1 MEIINSV
8 SQQLSNSVTQMVSR
22 QRDFFLTNE
31 TKSIDFRLK
40 QLKKLKQAVE
50 KYSDDIYDALWRDL
64 HKCKEEAFL
73 TEINIVLNEINNH
86 IKNLKKW
93 ARPEKVK
100 TPLYLFPSKSFVKYE
115 PYGVALIIAP
125 WNYPFQLMFAP
136 LVGAISS
143 GCCAVMKPSP
153 YSQYTSEVMQ
163 KIIDE
168 TFDKEYIT
176 MIQGHRDVNQAL
188 LAQKFDFIFYTG
200 SPDMGRVVMEAA
212 SKNLTPVVL
221 ELGGKSPCIV
231 DKDCNIDFAARR
243 IVWGKT
249 INAGQTCV
257 APDYLMVH
265 RDVKDELLKKMIY
278 YVKKFYGDDQQQS
291 HCYCRIISDKAYQRL
306 TSYLDEGKILFGG
319 KCDAEE
325 RYIQFTL
332 LEIKDTKT
340 QGLKDAK
347 PLTDSTTSQLCDF
360 ESLRLC
366 DLNVMTTEIFGPI
379 LPVIEFDD
387 INKVSEF
394 ISNRPEPLALY
405 YFGNDAAAMDVL
417 NRTTSGGVCIN
428 DTILHVANEHLPFGG
443 VGESGMGKYHSHE
456 SFLAFSNKRAVLKSS
471 NKIDFAMKYP
481 PYEKMDLIKK
491 LM

>member
-1 MEIINSV
+1 MNTIESINNIV
-8 SQQLSNSVTQMVSR
+8 QKQREYFLS
-22 QRDFFLTNE
+22 NE

-40 QLKKLKQAVE
+40 QLKKLKHAVE

-64 HKCKEEAFL
+64 HKCKEEVFL

-93 ARPEKVK
+93 AKPKKVK
-100 TPLYLFPSKSFVKYE
+100 TPVYLMPSKSFVMYE
-115 PYGVALIIAP
+115 PYGVTLIIAP

-136 LVGAISS
+136 LIGAISS

-153 YSQYTSEVMQ
+153 YSQYTSELMQ

-188 LAQKFDFIFYTG
+188 LAQKFDLIFYTG

-231 DKDCNIDFAARR
+231 DKDCNLEFAARR

-265 RDVKDELLKKMIY
+265 RDVKDELLQKMIY
-278 YVKKFYGDDQQQS
+278 YVKKFYGEDQQQS

-306 TSYLDEGKILFGG
+306 TSYLNEGEILYGG
-319 KCDAEE
+319 NCDAEE

-332 LEIKDTKT
+332 LDLGQQPT
-340 QGLKDAK
+340 GN
-347 PLTDSTTSQLCDF
+347 SQPT
-360 ESLRLC
+360 
-366 DLNVMTTEIFGPI
+366 LNVMKQEIFGPI
-379 LPVIEFDD
+379 LPVIEFDN
-387 INKVSEF
+387 INKVSDF
-394 ISNRPEPLALY
+394 ISNRPKPLALY
-405 YFGNDAAAMDVL
+405 YFGNDKNAFDLL
-417 NRTTSGGVCIN
+417 NKTTSGGVCIN

-443 VGESGMGKYHSHE
+443 VGESGMGKYHSQE
-456 SFLAFSNKRAVLKSS
+456 SFIAFSNKRAVLKSS

-481 PYEKMDLIKK
+481 PYEKIDLIKK

>member
-1 MEIINSV
+1 MNTIESINNIV
-8 SQQLSNSVTQMVSR
+8 QKQREYFLS
-22 QRDFFLTNE
+22 NE

-40 QLKKLKQAVE
+40 QLKKLKQSIE
-50 KYSDDIYDALWRDL
+50 KYSDDIYVALWNDL
-64 HKCKEEAFL
+64 HKCKQEAFL
-73 TEINIVLNEINNH
+73 TEISIVINEINDH
-86 IKNLKKW
+86 IKHLKKW
-93 ARPEKVK
+93 AKPEKVK
-100 TPLYLFPSKSFVKYE
+100 TPLYLLPSKSFVMYE

-125 WNYPFQLMFAP
+125 WNYPFHLMFAP

-153 YSQYTSEVMQ
+153 YSQYTSEIMQ
-163 KIIDE
+163 TIIDE
-168 TFDKEYIT
+168 TFDSEYVA

-257 APDYLMVH
+257 APDYLLVH
-265 RDVKDELLKKMIY
+265 SSIKKALLAKMIE
-278 YVKKFYGDDQQQS
+278 YVELFFGKDSQKS
-291 HCYCRIISDKAYQRL
+291 ECYCRIINDKSYQRL
-306 TSYLDEGKILFGG
+306 ISYLDEGKIIYGG
-319 KCDAEE
+319 NCDADE
-325 RYIQFTL
+325 RYIEFTIL
-332 LEIKDTKT
+332 DV
-340 QGLKDAK
+340 D
-347 PLTDSTTSQLCDF
+347 DSKCSDY
-360 ESLRLC
+360 
-366 DLNVMTTEIFGPI
+366 NVMKQEIFGPI
-379 LPVIEFDD
+379 LPVMEFDN
-387 INKVSEF
+387 INKVSEY
-394 ISNRPEPLALY
+394 ILRRPKPLALY
-405 YFGNDAAAMDVL
+405 YFGNDENAMDFL
-417 NRTTSGGVCIN
+417 NKTTSGGVCVN
-428 DTILHVANEHLPFGG
+428 DTILHVGNDHLPFGG
-443 VGESGMGKYHSHE
+443 VGESGMGKYHSQE

-481 PYEKMDLIKK
+481 PYDKIDLIKK

>member
-1 MEIINSV
+1 MNTIESINNIV
-8 SQQLSNSVTQMVSR
+8 QKQREYFLS
-22 QRDFFLTNE
+22 NE

-40 QLKKLKQAVE
+40 QLKKLKQSVLNHI
-50 KYSDDIYDALWRDL
+50 DDIYEALWTDL

-73 TEINIVLNEINNH
+73 TEISIVLNEINDH
-86 IKNLKKW
+86 IKHLKRW
-93 ARPEKVK
+93 AKPKKVK
-100 TPLYLFPSKSFVKYE
+100 TPVYLMPSKSFVMYE

-143 GCCAVMKPSP
+143 GCCTVMKPSP
-153 YSQYTSEVMQ
+153 YSQYTSEIMQ
-163 KIIDE
+163 TIIDE
-168 TFDKEYIT
+168 TFDNEYIT

-212 SKNLTPVVL
+212 SKNLTPLVL

-231 DKDCNIDFAARR
+231 DMDCNIEFAARR

-257 APDYLMVH
+257 APDYMFVH
-265 RDVKDELLKKMIY
+265 KS
-278 YVKKFYGDDQQQS
+278 VKKELIARMIECVEYFYGKDMKRSDS
-291 HCYCRIISDKAYQRL
+291 FCRIINDKSYKRL
-306 TSYLDEGKILFGG
+306 VSYLDEGEIIYGG
-319 KCDAEE
+319 KSDAEE

-332 LEIKDTKT
+332 LDLG
-340 QGLKDAK
+340 QQSAFNVK
-347 PLTDSTTSQLCDF
+347 PI
-360 ESLRLC
+360 
-366 DLNVMTTEIFGPI
+366 LNVMTTEIFGPI
-379 LPVIEFDD
+379 LPVIEFDN
-387 INKVSEF
+387 INKVSDF
-394 ISNRPEPLALY
+394 ISNRPKPLSLY
-405 YFGNDAAAMDVL
+405 YFGNDKNAFELL
-417 NRTTSGGVCIN
+417 NKTTSGGVCIN

-443 VGESGMGKYHSHE
+443 VGESGMGKYHSQE
-456 SFLAFSNKRAVLKSS
+456 SFMAFSNKRAVLKSS

-481 PYEKMDLIKK
+481 PYEKIELIKK

>member
-1 MEIINSV
+1 MNTIESINDIV
-8 SQQLSNSVTQMVSR
+8 SK
-22 QRDFFLTNE
+22 QREYFLTNE

-40 QLKKLKQAVE
+40 QLKKLKSAVE
-50 KYSDDIYDALWRDL
+50 KYSDDIYDALWKDL

-73 TEINIVLNEINNH
+73 TEISIVLNEINDH
-86 IKNLKKW
+86 IKNIKKW
-93 ARPEKVK
+93 ARPEKVN
-100 TPLYLFPSKSFVKYE
+100 TPVYLMPSKSYVMYE
-115 PYGVALIIAP
+115 PFGVALIIAP
-125 WNYPFQLMFAP
+125 WNYPFHLMFAP

-153 YSQYTSEVMQ
+153 YSQNTSDVMQ
-163 KIIDE
+163 KMIDE
-168 TFDKEYIT
+168 TFDKNYIT
-176 MIQGHRDVNQAL
+176 MVQGHRDVNQAL

-257 APDYLMVH
+257 APDYMMVH
-265 RDVKDELLKKMIY
+265 RDVKDELIKKMIY
-278 YVKKFYGDDQQQS
+278 YVEKFYGENQQES
-291 HCYCRIISDKAYQRL
+291 ECYCRIINDKAYQRL
-306 TSYLDEGKILFGG
+306 TSYLDKGTIIYGG
-319 KCDAEE
+319 NCDKDE

-332 LEIKDTKT
+332 L
-340 QGLKDAK
+340 GLGQQT
-347 PLTDSTTSQLCDF
+347 TDNGQQTS
-360 ESLRLC
+360 
-366 DLNVMTTEIFGPI
+366 NVMSTEIFGPI
-379 LPVIEFDD
+379 LPVIEFDN

-394 ISNRPEPLALY
+394 IAKRPKPLTLY
-405 YFGNDAAAMDVL
+405 YFGDDEGAEDIL
-417 NRTTSGGVCIN
+417 RTTTSGGVCLN

-443 VGESGMGKYHSHE
+443 VGESGMGKYHSKE

-471 NKIDFAMKYP
+471 NRIDFMMKYP
-481 PYEKMDLIKK
+481 PYDKLEMIKK

>member
-1 MEIINSV
+1 MNTIESI
-8 SQQLSNSVTQMVSR
+8 SNIVLR
-22 QRDFFLTNE
+22 QREYFLTNE

-50 KYSDDIYDALWRDL
+50 KYSDDIYEALWKDL

-73 TEINIVLNEINNH
+73 TELSIVINEINDH
-86 IKNLKKW
+86 IKHLKKW
-93 ARPEKVK
+93 AKPKKVK
-100 TPLYLFPSKSFVKYE
+100 TPLYLMPSKSYVMYE
-115 PYGVALIIAP
+115 PFGLALIIAP
-125 WNYPFQLMFAP
+125 WNYPFHLMFAP

-143 GCCAVMKPSP
+143 GCCAVLKPSP

-163 KIIDE
+163 MIIDD

-221 ELGGKSPCIV
+221 ELGGKSPCVV
-231 DKDCNIDFAARR
+231 DKDCNVDFAARR

-257 APDYLMVH
+257 APDYMFVH
-265 RDVKDELLKKMIY
+265 KSVRKELIAKMIE
-278 YVKKFYGDDQQQS
+278 YVEKFYGKDSQES
-291 HCYCRIISDKAYQRL
+291 EHYCRIINEKAYDRL
-306 TSYLDEGKILFGG
+306 VSYLDEGKIIYGG
-319 KCDAEE
+319 KCDSDE

-332 LEIKDTKT
+332 LDLSQQTTDDRRQFWSMLSVMKD
-340 QGLKDAK
+340 
-347 PLTDSTTSQLCDF
+347 
-360 ESLRLC
+360 
-366 DLNVMTTEIFGPI
+366 EIFGPI

-387 INKVSEF
+387 IDVVKDFVV
-394 ISNRPEPLALY
+394 NRPKPLAFY
-405 YFGNDAAAMDVL
+405 YFGNDENAFDIL
-417 NRTTSGGVCIN
+417 EKTTSGGVCIN
-428 DTILHVANEHLPFGG
+428 DTILHVGNDHLPFGG
-443 VGESGMGKYHSHE
+443 VGESGMGKYHSQE

-481 PYEKMDLIKK
+481 PYDKIDLIKK

>member
-1 MEIINSV
+1 MNTIESINNIV
-8 SQQLSNSVTQMVSR
+8 QKQREYFLS
-22 QRDFFLTNE
+22 NE

-40 QLKKLKQAVE
+40 QLKKLKHAVE

-93 ARPEKVK
+93 AKPKKVK
-100 TPLYLFPSKSFVKYE
+100 TPVYLMPSKSFVMYE
-115 PYGVALIIAP
+115 PYGVTLIIAP

-136 LVGAISS
+136 LIGAISS

-153 YSQYTSEVMQ
+153 YSQYTSELMQ

-188 LAQKFDFIFYTG
+188 LAQKFDLIFYTG

-231 DKDCNIDFAARR
+231 DKDCNLEFAARR

-265 RDVKDELLKKMIY
+265 RDVKDELLQKMIY
-278 YVKKFYGDDQQQS
+278 YVKKFYGEDQQQS

-306 TSYLDEGKILFGG
+306 TSYLNEGEILYGG
-319 KCDAEE
+319 NCDAEE

-332 LEIKDTKT
+332 LDLGQQPT
-340 QGLKDAK
+340 GN
-347 PLTDSTTSQLCDF
+347 SQPT
-360 ESLRLC
+360 
-366 DLNVMTTEIFGPI
+366 LNVMKQEIFGPI
-379 LPVIEFDD
+379 LPVIEFDN
-387 INKVSEF
+387 INKVSDF
-394 ISNRPEPLALY
+394 ISNRPKPLALY
-405 YFGNDAAAMDVL
+405 YFGNDKNAFDLL
-417 NRTTSGGVCIN
+417 NKTTSGGVCIN

-443 VGESGMGKYHSHE
+443 VGESGMGKYHSQE
-456 SFLAFSNKRAVLKSS
+456 SFIAFSNKRAVLKSS

-481 PYEKMDLIKK
+481 PYEKIDLIKK

>member
-1 MEIINSV
+1 MNTIESINDIV
-8 SQQLSNSVTQMVSR
+8 SQQR
-22 QRDFFLTNE
+22 EFFLTNE

-40 QLKKLKQAVE
+40 QLKRLKSSVE
-50 KYSDDIYDALWRDL
+50 KYSDDIYDALWKDL
-64 HKCKEEAFL
+64 HKCREEAFL
-73 TEINIVLNEINNH
+73 TEINIVLTEINDH
-86 IKNLKKW
+86 MKNIKKW
-93 ARPEKVK
+93 SKPKKVK
-100 TPLYLFPSKSFVKYE
+100 TPLYLMPSKSHMMYE
-115 PYGVALIIAP
+115 PFGVALIIAP
-125 WNYPFQLMFAP
+125 WNYPFHLMFAP

-153 YSQYTSEVMQ
+153 YSQNTSEVMQ

-168 TFDKEYIT
+168 TFDKNYIT
-176 MIQGHRDVNQAL
+176 MVQGHRDVNQAL

-265 RDVKDELLKKMIY
+265 CDVKDELIKKMIY
-278 YVKKFYGDDQQQS
+278 YVEKFYGENQQES
-291 HCYCRIISDKAYQRL
+291 ECYCRIINDKAYQRL
-306 TSYLDEGKILFGG
+306 TSYLDEGKILYGG
-319 KCDAEE
+319 NCDAEE

-332 LEIKDTKT
+332 LNLGQQSTDNRQQTISESESAVSVMKD
-340 QGLKDAK
+340 
-347 PLTDSTTSQLCDF
+347 
-360 ESLRLC
+360 
-366 DLNVMTTEIFGPI
+366 EIFGPI

-394 ISNRPEPLALY
+394 IAKRPKPLALY
-405 YFGNDAAAMDVL
+405 YFGNNESSENILRA
-417 NRTTSGGVCIN
+417 TTSGGVCIN

-443 VGESGMGKYHSHE
+443 VGESGMGKYHSQE

-471 NKIDFAMKYP
+471 NRIDFIMKYP
-481 PYEKMDLIKK
+481 PYDKMDLIKK

>member
-1 MEIINSV
+1 M
-8 SQQLSNSVTQMVSR
+8 
-22 QRDFFLTNE
+22 
-31 TKSIDFRLK
+31 
-40 QLKKLKQAVE
+40 
-50 KYSDDIYDALWRDL
+50 
-64 HKCKEEAFL
+64 
-73 TEINIVLNEINNH
+73 
-86 IKNLKKW
+86 
-93 ARPEKVK
+93 
-100 TPLYLFPSKSFVKYE
+100 YE
-115 PYGVALIIAP
+115 PYGVTLIIAP

-136 LVGAISS
+136 LIGAISS

-153 YSQYTSEVMQ
+153 YSQYTSELMQ

-188 LAQKFDFIFYTG
+188 LAQKFDLIFYTG

-231 DKDCNIDFAARR
+231 DKDCNLEFAARR

-265 RDVKDELLKKMIY
+265 RDVKDELLQKMIY
-278 YVKKFYGDDQQQS
+278 YVKKFYGEDQRQS

-306 TSYLDEGKILFGG
+306 TSYLNEGEILYGG
-319 KCDAEE
+319 NCDAEE

-332 LEIKDTKT
+332 LDLGQQPT
-340 QGLKDAK
+340 GN
-347 PLTDSTTSQLCDF
+347 SQPT
-360 ESLRLC
+360 
-366 DLNVMTTEIFGPI
+366 LNVMKQEIFGPI
-379 LPVIEFDD
+379 LPVIEFDN
-387 INKVSEF
+387 INKVSDF
-394 ISNRPEPLALY
+394 ISNRPKPLALY
-405 YFGNDAAAMDVL
+405 YFGNDKNAFDLL
-417 NRTTSGGVCIN
+417 NKTTSGGVCIN

-443 VGESGMGKYHSHE
+443 VGESGMGKYHSQE
-456 SFLAFSNKRAVLKSS
+456 SFIAFSNKRAVLKSS

-481 PYEKMDLIKK
+481 PYEKIDLIKK

>member
-1 MEIINSV
+1 MNTIESINNIV
-8 SQQLSNSVTQMVSR
+8 VR
-22 QRDFFLTNE
+22 QREYFLTNE

-40 QLKKLKQAVE
+40 QLKKLKQSIE
-50 KYSDDIYDALWRDL
+50 KYSDDIYDALWKDL

-73 TEINIVLNEINNH
+73 TEISIVLNEINDH
-86 IKNLKKW
+86 IKNIKKW
-93 ARPEKVK
+93 VKPEKVK
-100 TPLYLFPSKSFVKYE
+100 TPLYLFPSKSFVMYE
-115 PYGVALIIAP
+115 PYGLALIIAP
-125 WNYPFQLMFAP
+125 WNYPFHLMFAP

-153 YSQYTSEVMQ
+153 YSQYTSEIMQ
-163 KIIDE
+163 TIIDE

-176 MIQGHRDVNQAL
+176 MVQGHRDVNQAL

-231 DKDCNIDFAARR
+231 DKDCNLEFAARR

-257 APDYLMVH
+257 APDYMFVH
-265 RDVKDELLKKMIY
+265 QSVKDELIAKMVY
-278 YVKKFYGDDQQQS
+278 YVEKFYGIDSQQS
-291 HCYCRIISDKAYQRL
+291 DCYCRIINDKAYQRL
-306 TSYLDEGKILFGG
+306 VSYLDEGKIIYGG
-319 KCDAEE
+319 NCDADE

-332 LEIKDTKT
+332 LDL
-340 QGLKDAK
+340 G
-347 PLTDSTTSQLCDF
+347 QLPTGNGQKV
-360 ESLRLC
+360 
-366 DLNVMTTEIFGPI
+366 LNVMTTEIFGPI
-379 LPVIEFDD
+379 LPVIEFDH
-387 INKVSEF
+387 INKVSDF
-394 ISNRPEPLALY
+394 IAQRPKPLALY
-405 YFGNDAAAMDVL
+405 YFGNDENADAIL
-417 NRTTSGGVCIN
+417 RSTTSGGVCIN
-428 DTILHVANEHLPFGG
+428 DTILHVANDQLPFGG

-456 SFLAFSNKRAVLKSS
+456 SFMAFSNKRSVLRSS

-481 PYEKMDLIKK
+481 PYEKMDMIKK

>member
-1 MEIINSV
+1 MNTIESINNIV
-8 SQQLSNSVTQMVSR
+8 QKQREYFLS
-22 QRDFFLTNE
+22 NE

-40 QLKKLKQAVE
+40 QLKKLKQSVVNHI
-50 KYSDDIYDALWRDL
+50 DDINEALWNDL

-73 TEINIVLNEINNH
+73 TEISIVLNEINDH
-86 IKNLKKW
+86 IKHLKKW
-93 ARPEKVK
+93 ARPKKVK
-100 TPLYLFPSKSFVKYE
+100 TPVYLMPSKSFVMYE

-168 TFDKEYIT
+168 TFDKEYIS

-212 SKNLTPVVL
+212 SKNLTPLVL
-221 ELGGKSPCIV
+221 ELGGKSPCVV
-231 DKDCNIDFAARR
+231 DKDCNLEFAARR

-265 RDVKDELLKKMIY
+265 KS
-278 YVKKFYGDDQQQS
+278 VKKELVARMTECVEYFYGKDMKRSDS
-291 HCYCRIISDKAYQRL
+291 FCRIINDKSYKRL
-306 TSYLDEGKILFGG
+306 ISYLDEGEIVYGG
-319 KCDAEE
+319 NCDAEE

-332 LEIKDTKT
+332 LDLGQQATDNGQQTLDVMKD
-340 QGLKDAK
+340 
-347 PLTDSTTSQLCDF
+347 
-360 ESLRLC
+360 
-366 DLNVMTTEIFGPI
+366 EIFGPI
-379 LPVIEFDD
+379 LPVIEFDN
-387 INKVSEF
+387 INKVSKF
-394 ISNRPEPLALY
+394 ISNRPKPLALY
-405 YFGNDAAAMDVL
+405 YFGNDDAAMDVL

-443 VGESGMGKYHSHE
+443 VGESGMGKYHSQE
-456 SFLAFSNKRAVLKSS
+456 SFMAFSNKRAVLKSS

-481 PYEKMDLIKK
+481 PYEKIDLIKK

>member
-1 MEIINSV
+1 MNTIESINDIV
-8 SQQLSNSVTQMVSR
+8 SQ

-40 QLKKLKQAVE
+40 QLKKLKSAVE
-50 KYSDDIYDALWRDL
+50 KYSDDIYDALWKDL

-73 TEINIVLNEINNH
+73 TEINIVLTEINDH
-86 IKNLKKW
+86 MKNIKKW
-93 ARPEKVK
+93 SKPKKVK
-100 TPLYLFPSKSFVKYE
+100 TPLYLMPSKSRVMYE
-115 PYGVALIIAP
+115 PFGVALIIAP
-125 WNYPFQLMFAP
+125 WNYPFHLMFAP

-153 YSQYTSEVMQ
+153 YSQNTSEVMQ

-168 TFDKEYIT
+168 TFDKNYIT
-176 MIQGHRDVNQAL
+176 MVQGHRDVNQAL

-231 DKDCNIDFAARR
+231 DKDCNIEFAARR

-265 RDVKDELLKKMIY
+265 CDVKDELIKKMIY
-278 YVKKFYGDDQQQS
+278 YVEKFYGENQQES
-291 HCYCRIISDKAYQRL
+291 ECYCRIINDKAYQRL
-306 TSYLDEGKILFGG
+306 TSYLDEGTIIYGG
-319 KCDAEE
+319 NCDAEE

-332 LEIKDTKT
+332 LDLGQQSTDNRQQTISESESAVSVMKD
-340 QGLKDAK
+340 
-347 PLTDSTTSQLCDF
+347 
-360 ESLRLC
+360 
-366 DLNVMTTEIFGPI
+366 EIFGPI

-394 ISNRPEPLALY
+394 IAKRPKPLALY
-405 YFGNDAAAMDVL
+405 YFGNNESSENILRA
-417 NRTTSGGVCIN
+417 TTSGGVCIN
-428 DTILHVANEHLPFGG
+428 DTILHVANDQLPFGG
-443 VGESGMGKYHSHE
+443 VGESGMGKYHSRE
-456 SFLAFSNKRAVLKSS
+456 SFLAFSNKRSVLKSS
-471 NKIDFAMKYP
+471 NRIDFAMKYP
-481 PYEKMDLIKK
+481 PYDKMDLIKK
-491 LM
+491 MM

>member
-1 MEIINSV
+1 MNTIESINNIV
-8 SQQLSNSVTQMVSR
+8 QKQREYFLS
-22 QRDFFLTNE
+22 NE

-40 QLKKLKQAVE
+40 QLKKLKHAVE
-50 KYSDDIYDALWRDL
+50 KYSDHIYEALWKDL

-73 TEINIVLNEINNH
+73 TEISIVLNEINNH

-93 ARPEKVK
+93 AKPKKVK
-100 TPLYLFPSKSFVKYE
+100 TPVYLMPSKSFVMYE
-115 PYGVALIIAP
+115 PYGVTLIIAP

-136 LVGAISS
+136 LIGAISS

-188 LAQKFDFIFYTG
+188 LAQKFDLIFYTG

-231 DKDCNIDFAARR
+231 DKDCNLEFAARR

-265 RDVKDELLKKMIY
+265 RDVKDELLQKMIY
-278 YVKKFYGDDQQQS
+278 YVKKFYGEDQQQS

-306 TSYLDEGKILFGG
+306 TSYLNEGEILYGG
-319 KCDAEE
+319 NCDAEE

-332 LEIKDTKT
+332 LDLGQQPT
-340 QGLKDAK
+340 GN
-347 PLTDSTTSQLCDF
+347 SQPT
-360 ESLRLC
+360 
-366 DLNVMTTEIFGPI
+366 LNVMKQEIFGPI
-379 LPVIEFDD
+379 LPVIEFDN
-387 INKVSEF
+387 INKVSDF
-394 ISNRPEPLALY
+394 ISNRPKPLALY
-405 YFGNDAAAMDVL
+405 YFGNDKNAFDLL
-417 NRTTSGGVCIN
+417 NKTTSGGVCIN

-443 VGESGMGKYHSHE
+443 VGESGMGKYHSQE
-456 SFLAFSNKRAVLKSS
+456 SFMAFSNKRAVLKSS

-481 PYEKMDLIKK
+481 PYEKIDLIKK

>member
-1 MEIINSV
+1 MNTIESI
-8 SQQLSNSVTQMVSR
+8 SNIVLR
-22 QRDFFLTNE
+22 QREYFLTNE

-50 KYSDDIYDALWRDL
+50 KYSDDIYEALWKDL

-73 TEINIVLNEINNH
+73 TELSIVINEINDH
-86 IKNLKKW
+86 IKHLKKW
-93 ARPEKVK
+93 AKPKKVK
-100 TPLYLFPSKSFVKYE
+100 TPLYLMPSKSYVMYE
-115 PYGVALIIAP
+115 PFGIALIIAP
-125 WNYPFQLMFAP
+125 WNYPFHLMFAP

-143 GCCAVMKPSP
+143 GCCAVLKPSP

-163 KIIDE
+163 MIIDD

-257 APDYLMVH
+257 APDYMFVH
-265 RDVKDELLKKMIY
+265 KSVRKELIAKMIE
-278 YVKKFYGDDQQQS
+278 YVEKFYGKDSQES
-291 HCYCRIISDKAYQRL
+291 EHYCRIINEKAYDRL
-306 TSYLDEGKILFGG
+306 VSYLDEGKIIYGG
-319 KCDAEE
+319 KCDSDE

-332 LEIKDTKT
+332 LDLSQQTTDDRRQFWSMLSVMKD
-340 QGLKDAK
+340 
-347 PLTDSTTSQLCDF
+347 
-360 ESLRLC
+360 
-366 DLNVMTTEIFGPI
+366 EIFGPI

-387 INKVSEF
+387 IDIVRNFVV
-394 ISNRPEPLALY
+394 NRPKPLAFY
-405 YFGNDAAAMDVL
+405 YFGNDENAFDIL
-417 NRTTSGGVCIN
+417 EKTTSGGVCIN
-428 DTILHVANEHLPFGG
+428 DTILHVGNDHLPFGG
-443 VGESGMGKYHSHE
+443 VGESGMGKYHSQE

-481 PYEKMDLIKK
+481 PYDKIDLIKK

>member
-1 MEIINSV
+1 MNTIESINNIV
-8 SQQLSNSVTQMVSR
+8 QKQREYFLS
-22 QRDFFLTNE
+22 NE

-40 QLKKLKQAVE
+40 QLKKLKHAVE

-73 TEINIVLNEINNH
+73 TEISIVLNEINNH

-93 ARPEKVK
+93 AKPKKVK
-100 TPLYLFPSKSFVKYE
+100 TPVYLMPSKSFVMYE
-115 PYGVALIIAP
+115 PYGVTLIIAP

-136 LVGAISS
+136 LIGAISS

-153 YSQYTSEVMQ
+153 YSQYTSELMQ

-188 LAQKFDFIFYTG
+188 LAQKFDLIFYTG

-231 DKDCNIDFAARR
+231 DKDCNLEFAARR

-265 RDVKDELLKKMIY
+265 RDVKDELLQKMIY
-278 YVKKFYGDDQQQS
+278 YVKKFYGEDQRQS

-306 TSYLDEGKILFGG
+306 TSYLNEGEILYGG
-319 KCDAEE
+319 NCDAEE

-332 LEIKDTKT
+332 LDLGQQPT
-340 QGLKDAK
+340 GN
-347 PLTDSTTSQLCDF
+347 SQPT
-360 ESLRLC
+360 
-366 DLNVMTTEIFGPI
+366 LNVMKQEIFGPI
-379 LPVIEFDD
+379 LPVIEFDN
-387 INKVSEF
+387 INKVSDF
-394 ISNRPEPLALY
+394 ISNRPKPLALY
-405 YFGNDAAAMDVL
+405 YFGNDKNAFDLL
-417 NRTTSGGVCIN
+417 NKTTSGGVCIN

-443 VGESGMGKYHSHE
+443 VGESGMGKYHSQE
-456 SFLAFSNKRAVLKSS
+456 SFIAFSNKRAVLKSS

-481 PYEKMDLIKK
+481 PYEKIDLIKK

>member
-1 MEIINSV
+1 MNTIESINNIV
-8 SQQLSNSVTQMVSR
+8 QKQREYFLS
-22 QRDFFLTNE
+22 NE

-40 QLKKLKQAVE
+40 QLKKLKHAVE
-50 KYSDDIYDALWRDL
+50 KYSDHIYEALWKDL

-73 TEINIVLNEINNH
+73 TEISIVLNEINNH

-93 ARPEKVK
+93 AKPKNVK
-100 TPLYLFPSKSFVKYE
+100 TPVYLMPSKSFVMYE
-115 PYGVALIIAP
+115 PYGVTLIIAP

-136 LVGAISS
+136 LIGAISS

-188 LAQKFDFIFYTG
+188 LAQKFDLIFYTG

-231 DKDCNIDFAARR
+231 DKDCNLEFAARR

-265 RDVKDELLKKMIY
+265 RDVKDELLQKMIY
-278 YVKKFYGDDQQQS
+278 YVKKFYGEDQQQS

-306 TSYLDEGKILFGG
+306 TSYLNEGEILYGG
-319 KCDAEE
+319 NCDAEE

-332 LEIKDTKT
+332 LDLGQQPT
-340 QGLKDAK
+340 GN
-347 PLTDSTTSQLCDF
+347 SQPT
-360 ESLRLC
+360 
-366 DLNVMTTEIFGPI
+366 LNVMKQEIFGPI
-379 LPVIEFDD
+379 LPVIEFDN
-387 INKVSEF
+387 INKVSDF
-394 ISNRPEPLALY
+394 ISNRPKPLALY
-405 YFGNDAAAMDVL
+405 YFGNDKNAFDLL
-417 NRTTSGGVCIN
+417 NKTTSGGVCIN

-443 VGESGMGKYHSHE
+443 VGESGMGKYHSQE
-456 SFLAFSNKRAVLKSS
+456 SFMAFSNKRAVLKSS

-481 PYEKMDLIKK
+481 PYEKIDLIKK
-491 LM
+491 FM

>member
-1 MEIINSV
+1 MNTIESINDIV
-8 SQQLSNSVTQMVSR
+8 SQ

-50 KYSDDIYDALWRDL
+50 KYSDDIYDALWKDL

-73 TEINIVLNEINNH
+73 TEINIVLTEINDH
-86 IKNLKKW
+86 MKNIKKW
-93 ARPEKVK
+93 SKPKKVK
-100 TPLYLFPSKSFVKYE
+100 TPLYLMPSKSRVMYE
-115 PYGVALIIAP
+115 PFGVALIIAP
-125 WNYPFQLMFAP
+125 WNYPFHLMFAP

-153 YSQYTSEVMQ
+153 YSQNTSEVMQ

-168 TFDKEYIT
+168 TFGKNYIT
-176 MIQGHRDVNQAL
+176 MVQGHRDVNQAL

-265 RDVKDELLKKMIY
+265 CDVKDELIKKMIY
-278 YVKKFYGDDQQQS
+278 YVEKFYGENQQES
-291 HCYCRIISDKAYQRL
+291 ECYCRIINDKAYQRL
-306 TSYLDEGKILFGG
+306 TSYLDEGTIIYGG
-319 KCDAEE
+319 NCDKDE

-332 LEIKDTKT
+332 LDLGQQSTDNRQQTISESESAVSVMKD
-340 QGLKDAK
+340 
-347 PLTDSTTSQLCDF
+347 
-360 ESLRLC
+360 
-366 DLNVMTTEIFGPI
+366 EIFGPI
-379 LPVIEFDD
+379 LPIIEFDD
-387 INKVSEF
+387 INKVSVF
-394 ISNRPEPLALY
+394 IAKRPKPLALY
-405 YFGNDAAAMDVL
+405 YFGNNESSENILRA
-417 NRTTSGGVCIN
+417 TTSGGVCIN
-428 DTILHVANEHLPFGG
+428 DTILHVANDQLPFGG
-443 VGESGMGKYHSHE
+443 VGESGMGKYHSRE
-456 SFLAFSNKRAVLKSS
+456 SFLAFSNKRSVLKSS
-471 NKIDFAMKYP
+471 NRIDFAMKYP
-481 PYEKMDLIKK
+481 PYDKMDLIKK
-491 LM
+491 MM